1 MASRSFFRRHPI
13 ISIFLVL
20 LLAIGIGVFIFFQNT
35 SKEELVAKGKTM
47 VMPDL
52 KSIKFAVDEITADS
66 LKGKVTLRI
75 NNSLPMT
82 IDIDSLQYKITME
95 GDTVTKGYSR
105 EGIRITANA
114 NDEITVPIRTNI
126 SLFRKKVLSLQ
137 GDSAEVAVHAVLFN
151 HFPVV
156 GTKDIP
162 LSFTRKVY
170 IPRLPKIEVEEVD
183 ISKLNFKGGT
193 LMVKLKVT
201 NYSEMAFVVNGFTY
215 RFQMSDN
222 INMKGSSDQT
232 LNLKKKG
239 EESITVPVELKMDQ
253 IGEAVWEMVF
263 KSDDTPYAMSGN
275 LHIQTESALGK
286 FDYGFRSSGTLKE
299 LKQAAKAAAKDV
311 KAQKGE

>member
-13 ISIFLVL
+13 LSVFLGL
-20 LLAIGIGVFIFFQNT
+20 LLAVGIGVFIFFQTT

-52 KSIKFAVDEITADS
+52 KSAKFVVDDITEDS
-66 LKGKVTLRI
+66 LKGKVTIRI

-105 EGIRITANA
+105 EGIRINANA

-126 SLFRKKVLSLQ
+126 KLFRKKVLSLQ
-137 GDSAEVAVHAVLFN
+137 EDSAEVGIHAVLFN
-151 HFPVV
+151 HFPIV

-162 LSFTRKVY
+162 LHFRRTVY
-170 IPRLPKIEVEEVD
+170 IPRLPKIEVEDVD
-183 ISKLNFKGGT
+183 ISKLNFKGGK
-193 LMVKLKVT
+193 LIVKLKVT
-201 NYSEMAFVVNGFTY
+201 NYSDMAFVVNGFTY

-222 INMKGSSDQT
+222 INMKGTSNQT
-232 LNLKKKG
+232 INLNKKG
-239 EESITVPVELKMDQ
+239 EESIMVPMDLKMDQ
-253 IGEAVWEMVF
+253 LGEAVWEMVF
-263 KSDDTPYAMSGN
+263 KSDDTPYTMSGN

-286 FDYGFRSSGTLKE
+286 FDYGFQSSGTLKE
-299 LKQAAKAAAKDV
+299 LKEAAKAVAKDV
-311 KAQKGE
+311 KDQNNK